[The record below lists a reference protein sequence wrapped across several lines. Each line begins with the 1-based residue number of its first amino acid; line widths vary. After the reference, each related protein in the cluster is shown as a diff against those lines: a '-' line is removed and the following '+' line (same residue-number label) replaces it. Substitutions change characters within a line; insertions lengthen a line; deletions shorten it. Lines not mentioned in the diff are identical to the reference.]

1 MLRIT
6 LNNAD
11 LDLLEDIQIEF
22 TVLNPLFSESGFD
35 EAYSYSF
42 TAPKTARN
50 NGIINRMKSKYGAM
64 KIIFSNILIDSGTGL
79 VKTNRTNYSI
89 DFKNESIDL
98 KQKFETV
105 SLKSLPLETIT
116 VCEDSD
122 SATTKLTK
130 WYEHMTQ
137 VTVTDAVGSGSH
149 KFPPIR
155 AWDEAADSAYFT
167 EWYAKNPNWDFKI
180 NTYYNGAFLKN
191 VGYPLAYNDS
201 QPSWWQSASPCI
213 RIQYLFDQLITFL
226 NINRTADELADVAE
240 FQQLVHYSTLVMDK
254 VETEA
259 SMNYNVHGTTIDL
272 VKFTPGLFGIDLVTM
287 LDELFGIFFSYR
299 GGKLRV
305 RLKKNIFTV
314 PVVDYSKYCDPDYQ
328 IEHNEGKSILLKY
341 AVELDLLDRFGGEV
355 WESSVLQGAVATS
368 VYQHENKKLGTKEE
382 SEEKELSYIPMMSR
396 INWIDFVYPAAYDGI
411 IVEELG
417 LITTFHIP
425 IHPISKYYEEQD
437 YVNVGGVDQFIIGL
451 IRGKY
456 PIKNYTHN
464 VWADKL
470 VVNNS
475 RKFDPATYTEDHQYT
490 FGTCSIFAKDSS
502 SHVDIYLKKHFD
514 FLLRAKTITKT
525 LYLPLHKILEIREW
539 QEPNHIIKQRNLS
552 FKGTVKEINFT
563 LYKNGVS
570 PCTVKYAVVDPE
582 KVGDFN
588 NDYNDDFL
596 I

>member
-6 LNNAD
+6 LDNAD

-22 TVLNPLFSESGFD
+22 TVLNPLFSDSGFD

-42 TAPKTARN
+42 TAPKTPRN
-50 NGIINRMKSKYGAM
+50 NAIMNRMKSKYGAM
-64 KIIFSNILIDSGTGL
+64 KIIFSNSLIDSGTCL

-98 KQKFETV
+98 KQKLETV
-105 SLKSLPLETIT
+105 SLKSLPLKTIE
-116 VCEDSD
+116 VCEAAD

-130 WYEHMTQ
+130 WKAHMTQ

-149 KFPPIR
+149 KFPPIK
-155 AWDEAADSAYFT
+155 AWDEAADSSYFV
-167 EWYAKNPNWDFKI
+167 EANAKNPDWDFDV
-180 NTYYNGAFLKN
+180 NAYYNGEFLKN

-201 QPSWWQSASPCI
+201 QPAWQTTVSPCI

-226 NINRTADELADVAE
+226 SINRTVDELADVVE
-240 FQQLVHYSTLVMDK
+240 FQQMVHYSLLAMDK
-254 VETEA
+254 VEVEA
-259 SMNYNVHGTTIDL
+259 GNNYNVHGTSIDL
-272 VKFTPGLFGIDLVTM
+272 VKFIPGLFGIDLVTM
-287 LDELFGIFFSYR
+287 IDELFGVYFSYR
-299 GGKLRV
+299 GGKLAV
-305 RLKKNIFTV
+305 RLKKNIFSI
-314 PVVDYSKYCDPDYQ
+314 PVVDYSKYCNPDYQ
-328 IEHNEGKSILLKY
+328 IENNEGKSILVKY
-341 AVELDLLDRFGGEV
+341 AVDLDIVDRFGGEI
-355 WESSVLQGAVATS
+355 WESTFLVGIVATS
-368 VYQHENKKLGTKEE
+368 VYQHENKQLGTEEE

-396 INWIDFVYPAAYDGI
+396 INYIDFVYPATYDGI
-411 IVEELG
+411 IVEEIALR
-417 LITTFHIP
+417 TWFHIP
-425 IHPISKYYEEQD
+425 FPQISKYYEEQD
-437 YVNVGGVDQFIIGL
+437 YVNVGGSEQFIIGL
-451 IRGKY
+451 LRGIY
-456 PIKNYTHN
+456 PIKNYTN
-464 VWADKL
+464 VVWNNHL

-475 RKFDPATYTEDHQYT
+475 RKFDPASYTEDHQYT
-490 FGTCSIFAKDSS
+490 FGTCSIFAKDAS

-514 FLLRAKTITKT
+514 FLRRAKTITKT
-525 LYLPLHKILEIREW
+525 LYLPLHKILEIRDW

-563 LYKNGVS
+563 LYKNGMS